1 MLYYPFV
8 VVVCHVSNKA
18 LDTFT
23 DYTYLIEYGKKLIK
37 RDKKNRPR
45 QRETRPDI
53 SNSVAYG

>member
-37 RDKKNRPR
+37 RDKKK
-45 QRETRPDI
+45 
-53 SNSVAYG
+53 